1 MSLVS
6 KPSGFGGLWY
16 MVITNTHHPTPIT
29 NYQSADSGQ
38 RIKKKVNNLKRQK
51 KQWQELILTN
61 YCRLAVTLAT

>member
-6 KPSGFGGLWY
+6 KPSGFGGLRY
-16 MVITNTHHPTPIT
+16 VVITNTHHPIPIT

-51 KQWQELILTN
+51 KQWQEQILTN

>member
-51 KQWQELILTN
+51 KQWQEQILTN

>member
-16 MVITNTHHPTPIT
+16 VVITNTHHPTPIT

-38 RIKKKVNNLKRQK
+38 RIKKKVNNNLKK
-51 KQWQELILTN
+51 KQKGQEQILTN
-61 YCRLAVTLAT
+61 CCRRTATSAT

>member
-16 MVITNTHHPTPIT
+16 VVITNTHHPTPIT

-38 RIKKKVNNLKRQK
+38 RIKKNVNN
-51 KQWQELILTN
+51 
-61 YCRLAVTLAT
+61 